1 MEILF
6 NSNCSPEGHAEL
18 VDAVKWVQETV
29 PDFTPDSGP
38 SEDVQYSAVAVLCQA
53 DYAEASSVTSL
64 NHWVPALQ
72 AQQVSHAKVA
82 MEEWSEDARVS
93 WNETLKALDRRRQ
106 GCKDP
111 ILLASID
118 SEVEIQQRALE
129 NFLAMQKTLFERNE
143 LLCRH
148 VKGDGNCGIYM
159 LISMIQDI
167 PMQEVTQADATKLRK
182 DLSVLW
188 CQLSSNPMYLKIWQV
203 LRQFKSAESG
213 DDPDPTTPDKK
224 KTDQVIPFTPDK
236 HAEKKRLL
244 PADGISAVVTTV
256 YNCSSPSIQDWLIL
270 SIAFQC
276 ISMRFIFLRLSWFSP
291 NVGTWSLRSLS
302 IFHLFF
308 AEGKSPDNQ
317 NIVLPDDTADPPK
330 KPKPSGKP
338 RPVAERLRY
347 PDYFG
352 RWLSES
358 GVIYKSWI
366 ATNRKSCVF
375 VYPGCTKRM
384 EKDGKG
390 VFQALLLTSF
400 VC

>member
-236 HAEKKRLL
+236 HAGKKRLL

-256 YNCSSPSIQDWLIL
+256 YNFSSPSIQD
-270 SIAFQC
+270 
-276 ISMRFIFLRLSWFSP
+276 
-291 NVGTWSLRSLS
+291 
-302 IFHLFF
+302 
-308 AEGKSPDNQ
+308 
-317 NIVLPDDTADPPK
+317 
-330 KPKPSGKP
+330 
-338 RPVAERLRY
+338 
-347 PDYFG
+347 
-352 RWLSES
+352 
-358 GVIYKSWI
+358 
-366 ATNRKSCVF
+366 
-375 VYPGCTKRM
+375 
-384 EKDGKG
+384 
-390 VFQALLLTSF
+390 
-400 VC
+400 

>member
-111 ILLASID
+111 TLLASID

-256 YNCSSPSIQDWLIL
+256 YNCSSPSIQD
-270 SIAFQC
+270 
-276 ISMRFIFLRLSWFSP
+276 
-291 NVGTWSLRSLS
+291 
-302 IFHLFF
+302 
-308 AEGKSPDNQ
+308 
-317 NIVLPDDTADPPK
+317 
-330 KPKPSGKP
+330 
-338 RPVAERLRY
+338 
-347 PDYFG
+347 
-352 RWLSES
+352 
-358 GVIYKSWI
+358 
-366 ATNRKSCVF
+366 
-375 VYPGCTKRM
+375 
-384 EKDGKG
+384 
-390 VFQALLLTSF
+390 
-400 VC
+400 